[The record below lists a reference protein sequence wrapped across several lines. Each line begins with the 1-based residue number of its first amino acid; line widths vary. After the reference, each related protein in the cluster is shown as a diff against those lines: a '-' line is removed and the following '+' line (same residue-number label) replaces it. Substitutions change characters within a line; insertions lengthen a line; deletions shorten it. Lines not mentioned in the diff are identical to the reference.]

1 MQLIIMEK
9 FRITSTGIDPY
20 VKTNQDAISARFGHL
35 NAVVDAVTK
44 LQNTPPGSGVES
56 VQAGTDISVDNTDP
70 LNPIVNSTVVYSS
83 GSFTPV
89 FTNETNSPVLLTSVG
104 GQYVRINDI
113 VIMSFRFNVQMN
125 AGFNNTDFNF
135 SLPIASTFTNLY
147 ELLGTNSRPS
157 NLNGCSV
164 YADITNNLGTCAV
177 NTTSNGQTVN
187 ALSIIAQY
195 QIL

>member
-1 MQLIIMEK
+1 MAGVKVTDLTTLGTADAADIMY
-9 FRITSTGIDPY
+9 IVDTSA
-20 VKTNQDAISARFGHL
+20 NQSKQIE
-35 NAVVDAVTK
+35 V
-44 LQNTPPGSGVES
+44 QNLY
-56 VQAGTDISVDNTDP
+56 AGMP
-70 LNPIVNSTVVYSS
+70 QFES

-125 AGFNNTDFNF
+125 AGFNSTDFNF

-187 ALSIIAQY
+187 ALAIIAQY
-195 QIL
+195 QII